1 MTPKDIPDWVYTIG
15 YTVMDWLEGLVKLIE
30 IGSEG

>member
-1 MTPKDIPDWVYTIG
+1 MTPEDIPDWVYKIG